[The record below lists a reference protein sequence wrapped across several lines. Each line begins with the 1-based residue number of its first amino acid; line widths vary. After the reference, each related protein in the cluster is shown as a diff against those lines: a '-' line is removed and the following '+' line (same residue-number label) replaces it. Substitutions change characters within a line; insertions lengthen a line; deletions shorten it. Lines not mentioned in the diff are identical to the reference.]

1 MSRKNFGVEFDLFED
16 FENIE
21 GNNVLKESVLK
32 AIEESQNLD
41 AAERGSRIE
50 DFGEKIGGAR
60 KDLYEAYYE
69 LMKSAVT
76 TELESAPLSKTFPVP
91 NYNKL
96 IERGI
101 ERWKVD
107 AIRSLRDAI
116 PPKPRRYSWLLREWA
131 EEAGTLRD
139 MAISVLEDKW
149 TQEEFSAELE
159 KIKTQ
164 DSEYEFGTSPNASV
178 VQKIKDKMLMYGMLG
193 HDFDCSAL
201 AFFELDKYEYFG
213 SSVEL
218 REMHG
223 TFRYRVLA
231 SGETREDV
239 LERYK
244 LQERAQEKSQRDKKN
259 LIKVYSWKNRNYYFI
274 GCKVGKEYVELKAP
288 FETPAAAATYMQSHI
303 DELEELLGKYRYI
316 PYERESENAPRIGT
330 PRRNGDVTPEE
341 FQRAFGFRGVE
352 FGEWVENKSRQE
364 DLNKAYESLMD
375 LAEALNLPPRALSLD
390 GSLGLAFGSRG
401 KGGKNAPLAHYE
413 HEKVVINLTKKNGA
427 GSLGHE
433 WFHALDNYFGRKET
447 GAASAMITG
456 NINGAA
462 PRHVSEEIMTALE
475 MVREVINR
483 SKLPERC
490 RNLDRRRNTEYWT
503 LPEEMAART
512 FEVYLKEK
520 LRASGISNDYLVNY
534 RSEESWQ
541 QATEN
546 GFKMDGTYPY
556 PTADEIEDIKAVYD
570 YLFDSIRF
578 KAHNQEYELYSAS
591 NGKIDEKLIESRL
604 LLPQELT
611 AEQRVLQ
618 EMSENALGIEVK
630 YFAGAAELHGRY
642 DRDADIIYVNGEAET
657 SVEWTFWH
665 EAFHLMKRHEPELYA
680 DILSHVER
688 QEYFSRQQIENYRA
702 SVNQREMSKSEV
714 LEEMLADAFAD
725 LKTGRRV
732 IEKMAGENS
741 SLAERFVAFT
751 KKLLTGVKNFFKAKE
766 TREKYPS
773 VVLTNSQF
781 RNFVKRVEE
790 NISDISNLRRES
802 AGYKILKTRNIRHSP
817 YKYAPAKQKIFDTEA
832 AAALAKKYTPSAV
845 QRVIQEISPLGRKN
859 KRYGEEILREVQ
871 TRGR

>member
-16 FENIE
+16 FENVE

-41 AAERGSRIE
+41 ATARGIRIE

-76 TELESAPLSKTFPVP
+76 TELETAPLSKTFPVP

-107 AIRSLRDAI
+107 AVRALRDAI

-178 VQKIKDKMLMYGMLG
+178 VQKIRDKMLIYGMLG

-223 TFRYRVLA
+223 AFRYRVLA

-244 LQERAQEKSQRDKKN
+244 LQERAQEKSHRDKKTP
-259 LIKVYSWKNRNYYFI
+259 IKVYSWKNRNYYFI
-274 GCKVGKEYVELKAP
+274 GYKVGKEYVELKAP

-330 PRRNGDVTPEE
+330 PRRNRDVTPEE

-364 DLNKAYESLMD
+364 DLNKAYEALMD

-390 GSLGLAFGSRG
+390 GTLGLAFGSRG

-413 HEKVVINLTKKNGA
+413 HERVVINLTKKNGA

-433 WFHALDNYFGRKET
+433 WFH
-447 GAASAMITG
+447 GAT
-456 NINGAA
+456 
-462 PRHVSEEIMTALE
+462 
-475 MVREVINR
+475 
-483 SKLPERC
+483 C
-490 RNLDRRRNTEYWT
+490 
-503 LPEEMAART
+503 
-512 FEVYLKEK
+512 
-520 LRASGISNDYLVNY
+520 
-534 RSEESWQ
+534 
-541 QATEN
+541 
-546 GFKMDGTYPY
+546 
-556 PTADEIEDIKAVYD
+556 
-570 YLFDSIRF
+570 
-578 KAHNQEYELYSAS
+578 
-591 NGKIDEKLIESRL
+591 
-604 LLPQELT
+604 
-611 AEQRVLQ
+611 
-618 EMSENALGIEVK
+618 
-630 YFAGAAELHGRY
+630 
-642 DRDADIIYVNGEAET
+642 
-657 SVEWTFWH
+657 
-665 EAFHLMKRHEPELYA
+665 
-680 DILSHVER
+680 
-688 QEYFSRQQIENYRA
+688 
-702 SVNQREMSKSEV
+702 
-714 LEEMLADAFAD
+714 
-725 LKTGRRV
+725 
-732 IEKMAGENS
+732 
-741 SLAERFVAFT
+741 
-751 KKLLTGVKNFFKAKE
+751 
-766 TREKYPS
+766 S
-773 VVLTNSQF
+773 VVKSYC
-781 RNFVKRVEE
+781 
-790 NISDISNLRRES
+790 
-802 AGYKILKTRNIRHSP
+802 A
-817 YKYAPAKQKIFDTEA
+817 
-832 AAALAKKYTPSAV
+832 
-845 QRVIQEISPLGRKN
+845 
-859 KRYGEEILREVQ
+859 
-871 TRGR
+871 